1 MNECKENEAMSK
13 TLGYS
18 DPVAS
23 LPFFFSVFELFLP
36 LGLRVGMVNRM
47 VGYVMAGSLDE

>member
-23 LPFFFSVFELFLP
+23 LPFFSVFELFLP
-36 LGLRVGMVNRM
+36 LSRRVGMVGQDGRVCYGRVNR
-47 VGYVMAGSLDE
+47 